1 MAKQPKQ
8 PDNRKTLGDL
18 RKALTYDD
26 VSMVR
31 SIARLFGEMAK
42 ANPQL
47 VKDVMIARATHFA
60 SLDATRLDNMVT
72 FYADNADYLIEL
84 FETK

>member
-1 MAKQPKQ
+1 MAKPKQ

-18 RKALTYDD
+18 RKAITYDNA
-26 VSMVR
+26 SMVR
-31 SIARLFGEMAK
+31 SIARLFSEMAK

-47 VKDVMIARATHFA
+47 VKDAMTARGTHFA

-72 FYADNADYLIEL
+72 FYIDNADYLTEL